1 MESNDS
7 SSQDNSIKSINV
19 VKTICDFPSIK
30 TISSSLGSTQT
41 APQTSIKTWYLRR
54 RQSKTFPQ
62 PRARAYVG
70 FYLVDRYRGMK
81 RAENE
86 QTKSPS
92 SDGNLCEHVK
102 QKLFLSLNE

>member
-1 MESNDS
+1 MEPNDS
-7 SSQDNSIKSINV
+7 SSQVNSIKSINV

-62 PRARAYVG
+62 TRARAYVG
-70 FYLVDRYRGMK
+70 FYLADGYRG
-81 RAENE
+81 NE
-86 QTKSPS
+86 KSR
-92 SDGNLCEHVK
+92 K
-102 QKLFLSLNE
+102 

>member
-1 MESNDS
+1 M
-7 SSQDNSIKSINV
+7 
-19 VKTICDFPSIK
+19 
-30 TISSSLGSTQT
+30 GSTQT

-62 PRARAYVG
+62 TLARAYVG
-70 FYLVDRYRGMK
+70 LYLVDGYRGMK

-102 QKLFLSLNE
+102 QKLFLSLDE